1 MKHTKYTTSL
11 FIQKSNQIHK
21 NKYDYSKSIYVNQ
34 ETKTIIICPEH
45 GEFLQTPHLHLS
57 GKGCPKCGFIRTKN
71 STKQTKESF
80 IKKANKIYNN
90 KYNYSNIKWVNNTT
104 RIEIICPEHGS
115 FFQTPKSHLSGHA
128 CIKCFYESRK
138 LTTEDFIKK
147 SNKVHNFKYDYSES
161 VYVSTK
167 KPIKIICKAHG
178 AFYQRANTH
187 LNGSECPLCSLNQ
200 KRKGTS
206 TFIED
211 AIKIHGNKYD
221 YSKTNYTNA
230 YSKIE
235 IICKKHGSFFQLPAT
250 HLTGS
255 GCPVCR
261 MSHGETN
268 IIKFFEKYGIPYES
282 QKAFNGLKD
291 KNNLLFDFYVPSK
304 KLLIEFNGRQH
315 YEPVDHFGGIEAF
328 NTLKKHDNMKELFAK
343 ENGFELLVIKYTDEL
358 DKVLANTF
366 LK

>member
-11 FIQKSNQIHK
+11 FIQKSNQIHM
-21 NKYDYSKSIYVNQ
+21 NKYDYSKSTYVNQ

-80 IKKANKIYNN
+80 IEKANKVYNN

-128 CIKCFYESRK
+128 CIKCFYDSIK

-147 SNKVHNFKYDYSES
+147 SNEVHNFKYDYSES

-167 KPIKIICKAHG
+167 KPIKIICKVHG

-200 KRKGTS
+200 KRKDTS

-211 AIKIHGNKYD
+211 AIKIHGNRYD

-261 MSHGETN
+261 MSHGEIN
-268 IIKFFEKYGIPYES
+268 IIKFFEKYGISYES

-358 DKVLANTF
+358 DEVLANTF